1 MTIDPS
7 VQPGGFAGRQ
17 PISHEEVLKLRRQMW
32 ADGSI
37 SPEEASRLFQLN
49 EEVAPSSEWTDFFVE
64 ALCDYLIAR
73 GQPRGFVT
81 QTDAVWLQHHISR
94 DGRVES
100 HAEFELLVKLL
111 ERADS
116 VPEMLKDFAL
126 AQIEQVVLTG
136 SGPTRKGG
144 DIEPGRIDDAEV
156 ALLRRMIFA
165 PAGDGPAKV
174 SRAEAEMLFR
184 LKDAT
189 LGKANAADWPRLFVQ
204 GVANHLMAH
213 QSFAPSAEAAARMEQ
228 PYKVNPLGV
237 VFNKMGRER
246 ASDAEVRAAL
256 LGDDEARIA
265 AHKAAVAGDAAVTGD
280 EATWLHRLFEADGA
294 RDDLEQALLDFLAED
309 GARPF

>member
-7 VQPGGFAGRQ
+7 VQPGGFAGGQ
-17 PISHEEVLKLRRQMW
+17 PISHEEVLKLRRQIW

-49 EEVAPSSEWTDFFVE
+49 DEVAPSSEWTDFFVE
-64 ALCDYLIAR
+64 AMCDFLIAR

-81 QTDAVWLQHHISR
+81 MTDAVWLQHHVTR

-100 HAEFELLVKLL
+100 HAELELLVKLL
-111 ERADS
+111 ERAES
-116 VPEMLKDFAL
+116 VPETLKDFAL
-126 AQIEQVVLTG
+126 AQIEQIVLTG
-136 SGPTRKGG
+136 AGPTRTGG
-144 DIEPGRIDDAEV
+144 DMQPGRIDDAEV

-189 LGKANAADWPRLFVQ
+189 LGKANSDDWPRFFVQ
-204 GVANHLMAH
+204 AIANHLMAH
-213 QSFAPSAEAAARMEQ
+213 QSYTPTAEAAARIEQ
-228 PYKVNPLGV
+228 PYKPNPLGV
-237 VFNKMGRER
+237 VFKQMGRER
-246 ASDAEVRAAL
+246 ASDAEVEAML
-256 LGDDEARIA
+256 FGDDEAKIA
-265 AHKAAVAGDAAVTGD
+265 AHQAAVAADGTVTGD
-280 EATWLHRLFEADGA
+280 EANWLQRLFDADGA
-294 RDDLEQALLDFLAED
+294 RDELEQALLDFLAED